1 MTDTIEQPTA
11 TDTVEHLAVT
21 VPAGRL
27 ALAWKY
33 VRRACDRTEYRPVL
47 ECVAID
53 VHDNGIRL
61 AATDS
66 FVLLHCWVSAFADP
80 GLDVDP
86 IATLTVRD
94 DGDLARRFVR
104 SVTRL
109 DPTNF
114 VEITTTDKTVS
125 FAHDQ
130 TGVTVRRWSG
140 EYPNWRRLVRGDS
153 PDTGSGYNTYKP
165 TPTGTVRLG
174 PEIVARVLARP
185 RHSVGPKLTFSG
197 EEGPIGA
204 EWTDL
209 DVPLRGLIMPRRADS

>member
-1 MTDTIEQPTA
+1 MTDTIDTPTPA
-11 TDTVEHLAVT
+11 AEHLAVP

-33 VRRACDRTEYRPVL
+33 VRRACDRTEYRPIL

-53 VHDNGIRL
+53 VHDNGVRL

-86 IATLTVRD
+86 IATITVRD
-94 DGDLARRFVR
+94 DSESARRFVR
-104 SVTRL
+104 SVARQ
-109 DPTNF
+109 DPTA
-114 VEITTTDKTVS
+114 VVGIQATDKVVH
-125 FAHDQ
+125 FCHDL

-140 EYPNWRRLVRGDS
+140 DYPNWRRLVRGEDG
-153 PDTGSGYNTYKP
+153 PGGNPYKP
-165 TPTGTVRLG
+165 TPTETIRLG

-209 DVPLRGLIMPRRADS
+209 DVPLRGLIMPRRADA

>member
-1 MTDTIEQPTA
+1 MTDTINQPTA
-11 TDTVEHLAVT
+11 TDTVEQLAVT

-33 VRRACDRTEYRPVL
+33 VRRACDRTEYRPAL

-66 FVLLHCWVSAFADP
+66 FVLLHCWVGAFADP

-125 FAHDQ
+125 FNYDQ

-140 EYPNWRRLVRGDS
+140 EYPNWRRLVRGEGDG
-153 PDTGSGYNTYKP
+153 PVYTPAP
-165 TPTGTVRLG
+165 TETIRLG
-174 PEIVARVLARP
+174 PEIVARAIARP
-185 RHSVGPKLTFSG
+185 RHSTGPKLTFSG
-197 EEGPIGA
+197 EEGPVLA

-209 DVPLRGLIMPRRADS
+209 AVPLRGLIMPRRADA